1 MPKIVREDDD
11 FSSFIWKDLSRDALA
26 FVHAHYFS
34 DEMTVDDYIKTYYS
48 NKIRYFK
55 EEADRLFEEAKE
67 TCLLAGTFPEALNDV
82 WTRQVIKKSDSP
94 SENKVKSLF
103 SQTKPIDKNAV
114 ERSNLTQKMKQI
126 ENELDDLARL
136 SRNFEENNL
145 EFIRSTQSLLH
156 TSDELTNQT
165 AHHDQKEA
173 YQEQATFYEL
183 QQTLAYYVN
192 RQNDTLNEKARIAKI
207 NKEVCL
213 EKLYQERNKLA
224 W

>member
-34 DEMTVDDYIKTYYS
+34 DEMTVDDYIKTYYA
-48 NKIRYFK
+48 NKVRHFK
-55 EEADRLFEEAKE
+55 DEADRLFEEAKE
-67 TCLLAGTFPEALNDV
+67 KTISEGTFPEALNDV
-82 WTRQVIKKSDSP
+82 WTRQVIKKSDDT
-94 SENKVKSLF
+94 SENQTKSLF
-103 SQTKPIDKNAV
+103 SQNKPKDKSVV
-114 ERSNLTQKMKQI
+114 ERRIMTQKMQQI

-156 TSDELTNQT
+156 TSDELASQT
-165 AHHDQKEA
+165 AHHNQSEA
-173 YQEQATFYEL
+173 YQEQAIFYEL

-192 RQNDTLNEKARIAKI
+192 RQNDTLNEKARIVKI
-207 NKEVCL
+207 NKEDCL

>member
-67 TCLLAGTFPEALNDV
+67 TCLVAGTFPEALNDV
-82 WTRQVIKKSDSP
+82 WTRQVIK
-94 SENKVKSLF
+94 
-103 SQTKPIDKNAV
+103 NAV
-114 ERSNLTQKMKQI
+114 ERSNLTQKMQQI

-156 TSDELTNQT
+156 VSDELTNRT
-165 AHHDQKEA
+165 AHHDKKEA